1 MYVGALSNPRQLK
14 IYLQYIKYIF
24 YCPHCCCSIVR
35 VEDGAS
41 RDDFV
46 VAVSSKIMVGA
57 VGAEF
62 NGVTKNRAGA
72 RSPDCHRS

>member
-1 MYVGALSNPRQLK
+1 M
-14 IYLQYIKYIF
+14 KYIF
-24 YCPHCCCSIVR
+24 YCLYLRCLIVT

-46 VAVSSKIMVGA
+46 VAASSKIMVEA